1 MNIETGYNAKPQLFD
16 IQKDRG
22 ETKNLFTA
30 LPEVGKSMQT
40 MMAQLRQPFASG
52 DTCFWYHLVTPN
64 RANRCVTST
73 GAGKGLVGKLQ
84 SAGAASEWKFV
95 KRTDGETYDIVNH
108 ADGSYIVPGKVV
120 RPALQLTTSATPPAT
135 GWTMNTS
142 GIMRCLFSVTNGT
155 SQFNQSVNAPN
166 YFVLNWGDGTNTT
179 DAGCLYAAML
189 VTATAEPSTGIHE
202 TIIEGSELIV
212 KDGRL
217 CLKNSDEPVVLYD
230 LTGKRLSAKQL
241 PKQPGIYIATV
252 GQRSFKV
259 MM

>member
-1 MNIETGYNAKPQLFD
+1 M
-16 IQKDRG
+16 
-22 ETKNLFTA
+22 
-30 LPEVGKSMQT
+30 
-40 MMAQLRQPFASG
+40 
-52 DTCFWYHLVTPN
+52 
-64 RANRCVTST
+64 
-73 GAGKGLVGKLQ
+73 
-84 SAGAASEWKFV
+84 
-95 KRTDGETYDIVNH
+95 
-108 ADGSYIVPGKVV
+108 
-120 RPALQLTTSATPPAT
+120 
-135 GWTMNTS
+135 
-142 GIMRCLFSVTNGT
+142 TNGT

-202 TIIEGSELIV
+202 AIIEGSELIV
-212 KDGRL
+212 KDGCL